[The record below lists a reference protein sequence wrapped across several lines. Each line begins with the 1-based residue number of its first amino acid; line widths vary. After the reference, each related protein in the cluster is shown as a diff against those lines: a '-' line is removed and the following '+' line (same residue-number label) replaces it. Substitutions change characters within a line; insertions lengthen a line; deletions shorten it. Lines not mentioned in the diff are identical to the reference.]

1 MKLMKRIKD
10 ILFDEEE
17 VEIPVIEESTK
28 KERKLI
34 DNEEKID
41 SITEIKMPD
50 DDFSDKENLKSEL
63 TFPFPIEFDED
74 ELERTKPIETF
85 RQSQRNEEHN
95 EQKSIRDNY
104 NSYSRYDVKKE
115 ERPRRPEREIKDY
128 SSYLKTKEEKKQFKP
143 TPIIS
148 PVYGVLDQNYKK
160 EDLIVKDE
168 IKRKPSN
175 KAKLDLDE
183 IRKKAYGTETK
194 LPEEVVEVEET
205 KELEIIEDEDI
216 FIDPNKTIGELI
228 EEESIIFNDL
238 DNTKEEELP
247 QVELSDL
254 IKEKEDIEK
263 KLDTQVEDD
272 DDETDLFSLI
282 DSMYEEN
289 NE

>member
-17 VEIPVIEESTK
+17 VEIPVIEESSK

-34 DNEEKID
+34 VEEEKTD

-85 RQSQRNEEHN
+85 RQSSRNEEHN
-95 EQKSIRDNY
+95 EQKPIRDSY
-104 NSYSRYDVKKE
+104 NSYSRYDTKKD

-183 IRKKAYGTETK
+183 IRKKAYGAEIE
-194 LPEEVVEVEET
+194 LPEEVIEVEET

-228 EEESIIFNDL
+228 EEESIILNDL

-263 KLDTQVEDD
+263 KLDTQVVEDE
-272 DDETDLFSLI
+272 DETDLFSLI

>member
-1 MKLMKRIKD
+1 
-10 ILFDEEE
+10 
-17 VEIPVIEESTK
+17 
-28 KERKLI
+28 
-34 DNEEKID
+34 
-41 SITEIKMPD
+41 MPD

-74 ELERTKPIETF
+74 ELEKTKPIETF
-85 RQSQRNEEHN
+85 RQSPRIEEHN
-95 EQKSIRDNY
+95 ESKPIRDSY
-104 NSYSRYDVKKE
+104 NSYNRYDVKKD

-160 EDLIVKDE
+160 EDLIVKEE

-183 IRKKAYGTETK
+183 IRKKAYGSEIE

-205 KELEIIEDEDI
+205 KEIEIIEDEDI
-216 FIDPNKTIGELI
+216 FIDPNRTIGELI
-228 EEESIIFNDL
+228 EEESIILNNL

-263 KLDTQVEDD
+263 KLDSKIEEDE
-272 DDETDLFSLI
+272 DETDLFSLI